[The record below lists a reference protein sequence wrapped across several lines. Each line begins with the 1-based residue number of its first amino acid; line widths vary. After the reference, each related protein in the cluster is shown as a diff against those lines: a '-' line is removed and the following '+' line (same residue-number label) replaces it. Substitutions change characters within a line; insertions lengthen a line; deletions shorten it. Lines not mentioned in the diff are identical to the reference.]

1 MSSKV
6 FTVFTFIIGF
16 FCVTCAIITANN
28 GGLKHSHSTVQDEYA
43 VIPEDLPQNIKLDE
57 LTVYVPEIVVQA
69 PMPGVDIQAKQVKP
83 GAARHRK
90 TQKVVQ
96 ASPNPEVE
104 SEKPTQETL
113 DSVLDSKPLDAFA
126 QLEIQA
132 RKILES
138 YQPGHDVR
146 APVLQQLKEE
156 FAKPIGEVFRKKT
169 TPIETME
176 LEAK

>member
-28 GGLKHSHSTVQDEYA
+28 GGLKHSHSTVQDEFA
-43 VIPEDLPQNIKLDE
+43 VIPEDLPQNIKLNE
-57 LTVYVPEIVVQA
+57 PTVYVPEIVVQA
-69 PMPGVDIQAKQVKP
+69 PMPGKVKRVKP